1 MKISLALGQ
10 RQTLSRQTAWGCL
23 TSNLAV
29 PGFGSLAAGHSS
41 GYFQV
46 ALTVIGMALTM
57 IFGARFVLWMLAN
70 WTRLH
75 DPMADQF
82 DALGQM
88 WLAVRWALLGI
99 GIFGFAWL
107 WALVTSLAIVRSAA
121 QPAPS
126 TIPPR
131 LN

>member
-1 MKISLALGQ
+1 
-10 RQTLSRQTAWGCL
+10 
-23 TSNLAV
+23 
-29 PGFGSLAAGHSS
+29 
-41 GYFQV
+41 
-46 ALTVIGMALTM
+46 MALTM

-82 DALGQM
+82 DALRQM

-107 WALVTSLAIVRSAA
+107 WALATSLAIVRSAA

>member
-82 DALGQM
+82 DALRQM

-99 GIFGFAWL
+99 GIFGRDR
-107 WALVTSLAIVRSAA
+107 VRERGGA
-121 QPAPS
+121 PLRGGLAPS
-126 TIPPR
+126 
-131 LN
+131 